1 MTDTE
6 ARYIRE
12 FLDESPRH
20 LHAAF
25 AVART
30 WPAVKHDVCR
40 RFLEHLRDRVDERMR
55 NEFPEMADDLDIG
68 CHYGGDKNWSNYL
81 RVYRYGW
88 VQYEGVRDPR
98 SDGRTAVMLE
108 CGRGGPTSWGWG
120 VRTAK
125 SMRNM
130 TDAEKERRQEV
141 EAALNRNGLS
151 RPDTHHWP
159 HIERPRPRPQN
170 WSALV
175 PELAQEL
182 ADGGGKVTD
191 HYVNGLLKIAEKA
204 IPAID
209 EVELANKRPINS
221 KES

>member
-1 MTDTE
+1 
-6 ARYIRE
+6 
-12 FLDESPRH
+12 
-20 LHAAF
+20 
-25 AVART
+25 
-30 WPAVKHDVCR
+30 
-40 RFLEHLRDRVDERMR
+40 
-55 NEFPEMADDLDIG
+55 
-68 CHYGGDKNWSNYL
+68 
-81 RVYRYGW
+81 
-88 VQYEGVRDPR
+88 
-98 SDGRTAVMLE
+98 
-108 CGRGGPTSWGWG
+108 
-120 VRTAK
+120 
-125 SMRNM
+125 M